1 MWRLTNDVRFSI
13 EFADCLTDDAVDLT
27 KVRCKYVTGRVL
39 PIRLPVV
46 KLNENDDESVTREL
60 LSF

>member
-13 EFADCLTDDAVDLT
+13 EFADCLTEDFKNPGTVI
-27 KVRCKYVTGRVL
+27 CKYVTGRVL

-46 KLNENDDESVTREL
+46 KVNDNEDGIVTSEL